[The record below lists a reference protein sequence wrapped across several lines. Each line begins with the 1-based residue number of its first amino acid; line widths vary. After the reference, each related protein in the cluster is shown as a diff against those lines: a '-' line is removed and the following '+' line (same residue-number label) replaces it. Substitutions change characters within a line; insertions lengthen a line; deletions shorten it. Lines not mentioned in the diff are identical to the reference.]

1 MAISVRASA
10 RKRRERARY
19 MRPGYRLDAI
29 AEKLAGATALEPGG
43 PSSLFERGGLVP
55 VYPQLAA
62 LDVLDYAERTLW
74 SAPAAPE
81 GVNMGSRVIAE
92 AGDLVEIPDDSY
104 DAVLAS
110 HVLEHLA
117 NPLGALAEW
126 RRVVRPGGHILLIV
140 PHREGT
146 FDHRRPVT
154 TIEHLRADAE
164 RVTGENDLTH
174 LEEILRLHDLKRD
187 PGAGNRENFERRC
200 RDNGTM
206 RAMHHHVFVSR
217 TVVDVC
223 RAAELEVLALAPRRP
238 FHIVCLCA
246 VGMHPS
252 NPTFDDSQLS
262 AALRDSAFGEDRRD
276 AGRVSTHRSTT
287 RTTLD
292 APAANG

>member
-1 MAISVRASA
+1 
-10 RKRRERARY
+10 

-29 AEKLAGATALEPGG
+29 AERLAGATALEPGG
-43 PSSLFERGGLVP
+43 PSSLFGHGGLVP

-74 SAPAAPE
+74 SAQAAPPRE
-81 GVNMGSRVIAE
+81 GVNLRSRVVAE
-92 AGDLVEIPDDSY
+92 AGDLAGIPDDSY

-154 TIEHLRADAE
+154 TIEHLRADAQRE
-164 RVTGENDLTH
+164 TGEDDLTH

-187 PGAGNRENFERRC
+187 PGAGSRENFERRC
-200 RDNGTM
+200 HDNGMM
-206 RAMHHHVFVSR
+206 RAMHHHVFVSQ

-223 RAAELEVLALAPRRP
+223 RVAGLEVLALAPRRP

-246 VGMHPS
+246 VGEHPS
-252 NPTFDDSQLS
+252 NAALDDPQLS
-262 AALRDSAFGEDRRD
+262 GVLRNSAFRDDRR
-276 AGRVSTHRSTT
+276 ATVPST
-287 RTTLD
+287 
-292 APAANG
+292 